1 MRKTSSLCF
10 LACGTGATSCY
21 WSTNL
26 TAQFVEAFVKNFKRL
41 VSQGGLVLAL
51 ASGFGING
59 HMLKRTIF
67 SKTRTSTL
75 LNFSTSSS
83 SANPP
88 YNITT
93 CIIASLQQCAINKNL
108 KKGQQLHAQL
118 LITGLSSS
126 SPSSTTSLINMYAK
140 CNQMNQALL
149 VLNRTADYARNV
161 FAYNALISG
170 FVLNGLPQDG
180 LGAYEEMRQAGVL
193 PDKYTFPCLIKGLCE
208 VMEVFQVKKI
218 HGLVRKLGLDLDMYV
233 GSSLVSSYLK
243 SELMK
248 EARELFDEIP
258 DRDVV
263 LWNSMVNGYAQ
274 IGRFDEALGVCREM
288 SQEGV
293 LMSKFTVSGVLSV
306 FAGRGDFDNG
316 RLVHGFMI
324 KMGFD
329 SCVSVCNALIDMYG
343 KCRCVVDALEIFETM
358 NEKDIFSWNSILS
371 ANELCS
377 DHDRTLRLFDRMLGD
392 GVQLDLVTITT
403 ILPACS
409 HLAALVHGREIH
421 GYMIVNGF
429 VKDGESEN
437 MYNLQTINA
446 LMDMYAKCGSM
457 RDAGMVF
464 YNMSNRDTASWNI
477 MIMGY
482 GMHGYGNEAL
492 YMFSDMC
499 KSGLKPNEI
508 TFVGVLLACSHA
520 GFISQGIKFLGE
532 MELKHGVVPTIQHYT
547 CVIDMLGR
555 AGQLEEAYKLA
566 VTMPIQTNPVV
577 WRALLAACQL
587 YGNVDLA
594 EVAAQKV
601 FELNPAHCGNYVLMS
616 NAYVAAGRYQEVLDI
631 RHTMRQQD
639 VKKTPGC
646 SWIELKNGMNTFING
661 DRNHPEAR
669 LIYPE
674 LHLLA
679 AHIREHGYV
688 PLL

>member
-1 MRKTSSLCF
+1 MRVVVF
-10 LACGTGATSCY
+10 LACGTGATSSY
-21 WSTNL
+21 WFTNL
-26 TAQFVEAFVKNFKRL
+26 TVSGSICKEFQAFRQ
-41 VSQGGLVLAL
+41 QGGLFLAL
-51 ASGFGING
+51 AFGLEIHG

-67 SKTRTSTL
+67 SKAPTSTL
-75 LNFSTSSS
+75 LNISASSS

-93 CIIASLQQCAINKNL
+93 CINASLRQCAINKNL
-108 KKGQQLHAQL
+108 KKGRQLHARL

-126 SPSSTTSLINMYAK
+126 SPSCTTSLINMYAK
-140 CNQMNQALL
+140 CNQMNHALL

-170 FVLNGLPQDG
+170 FILNGLPKDG
-180 LGAYEEMRQAGVL
+180 LEVYEEMRLAGIF
-193 PDKYTFPCLIKGLCE
+193 PDKYTFPCLIKGFCE
-208 VMEVFQVKKI
+208 VMEVFQVKKM
-218 HGLVRKLGLDLDMYV
+218 HGLVFKLGLDLDMYV

-248 EARELFDEIP
+248 EARELFDEMP
-258 DRDVV
+258 ERDVV
-263 LWNSMVNGYAQ
+263 LWNSVVNGYAQ
-274 IGRFDEALGVCREM
+274 TGQFDEALRVCREM

-306 FAGRGDFDNG
+306 FSARGDFANG

-329 SCVSVCNALIDMYG
+329 SCLSVCNALIDMYG
-343 KCRCVVDALEIFETM
+343 KCRRVVDALEIFEKM
-358 NEKDIFSWNSILS
+358 NEKDILSWNSILS
-371 ANELCS
+371 ANEHCC
-377 DHDRTLRLFDRMLGD
+377 DHDGTLRLFDRMLGE

-429 VKDGESEN
+429 IKD
-437 MYNLQTINA
+437 
-446 LMDMYAKCGSM
+446 
-457 RDAGMVF
+457 
-464 YNMSNRDTASWNI
+464 
-477 MIMGY
+477 
-482 GMHGYGNEAL
+482 
-492 YMFSDMC
+492 
-499 KSGLKPNEI
+499 
-508 TFVGVLLACSHA
+508 
-520 GFISQGIKFLGE
+520 
-532 MELKHGVVPTIQHYT
+532 
-547 CVIDMLGR
+547 
-555 AGQLEEAYKLA
+555 
-566 VTMPIQTNPVV
+566 
-577 WRALLAACQL
+577 
-587 YGNVDLA
+587 DLA

-601 FELNPAHCGNYVLMS
+601 LELNPAHCGNYVLMS

-631 RHTMRQQD
+631 RHKMRQQD

-661 DRNHPEAR
+661 DRTHPEAR

-679 AHIREHGYV
+679 AHIHEHGYV

>member
-1 MRKTSSLCF
+1 
-10 LACGTGATSCY
+10 
-21 WSTNL
+21 
-26 TAQFVEAFVKNFKRL
+26 
-41 VSQGGLVLAL
+41 
-51 ASGFGING
+51 
-59 HMLKRTIF
+59 MLKRTIF
-67 SKTRTSTL
+67 SKTPTSTL
-75 LNFSTSSS
+75 LNISTSSP

-93 CIIASLQQCAINKNL
+93 CINASLQQCAINKNL
-108 KKGQQLHAQL
+108 KRGQQLHARL

-126 SPSSTTSLINMYAK
+126 SPSCTTSLINMYAK
-140 CNQMNQALL
+140 CNQMNHALL
-149 VLNRTADYARNV
+149 ALNSTADYAR
-161 FAYNALISG
+161 F
-170 FVLNGLPQDG
+170 
-180 LGAYEEMRQAGVL
+180 
-193 PDKYTFPCLIKGLCE
+193 CE

-218 HGLVRKLGLDLDMYV
+218 HGLVFKLGLDLDMYV

-243 SELMK
+243 SELIK
-248 EARELFDEIP
+248 EARELFDEMP
-258 DRDVV
+258 ERDVV

-274 IGRFDEALGVCREM
+274 IGQFDEALRVCREM

-306 FAGRGDFDNG
+306 FSVRGDFANG

-343 KCRCVVDALEIFETM
+343 KCRRVVDALEIFEKM

-371 ANELCS
+371 ANEHCC
-377 DHDRTLRLFDRMLGD
+377 DHDGTLRLFDRMLGQ

-429 VKDGESEN
+429 IKDGESEN

-457 RDAGMVF
+457 RDAEMVF

-520 GFISQGIKFLGE
+520 GFISQGSKFLVE

-566 VTMPIQTNPVV
+566 VTMPIQANPVV

-587 YGNVDLA
+587 Y
-594 EVAAQKV
+594 
-601 FELNPAHCGNYVLMS
+601 
-616 NAYVAAGRYQEVLDI
+616 AGRYQEVLDI
-631 RHTMRQQD
+631 RHKMRQQD

-661 DRNHPEAR
+661 DRTHPEAR

-679 AHIREHGYV
+679 AHIHEHGYV

>member
-1 MRKTSSLCF
+1 MRKTSSLSF
-10 LACGTGATSCY
+10 LSYGTGATSCY

-26 TAQFVEAFVKNFKRL
+26 TAQLVEAFVKNFKRL
-41 VSQGGLVLAL
+41 VSQGGPFLAL
-51 ASGFGING
+51 ASGFGIHG

-67 SKTRTSTL
+67 SKTPTSTL
-75 LNFSTSSS
+75 LNFSTSS

-93 CIIASLQQCAINKNL
+93 CIIASLQQCAIDKNL

-149 VLNRTADYARNV
+149 VLNRTAHYARNV

-306 FAGRGDFDNG
+306 FAVRGDFDNG

-329 SCVSVCNALIDMYG
+329 SCVSVLQCID
-343 KCRCVVDALEIFETM
+343 
-358 NEKDIFSWNSILS
+358 
-371 ANELCS
+371 
-377 DHDRTLRLFDRMLGD
+377 
-392 GVQLDLVTITT
+392 
-403 ILPACS
+403 
-409 HLAALVHGREIH
+409 
-421 GYMIVNGF
+421 
-429 VKDGESEN
+429 
-437 MYNLQTINA
+437 
-446 LMDMYAKCGSM
+446 
-457 RDAGMVF
+457 
-464 YNMSNRDTASWNI
+464 
-477 MIMGY
+477 
-482 GMHGYGNEAL
+482 
-492 YMFSDMC
+492 
-499 KSGLKPNEI
+499 
-508 TFVGVLLACSHA
+508 
-520 GFISQGIKFLGE
+520 
-532 MELKHGVVPTIQHYT
+532 
-547 CVIDMLGR
+547 
-555 AGQLEEAYKLA
+555 
-566 VTMPIQTNPVV
+566 
-577 WRALLAACQL
+577 
-587 YGNVDLA
+587 
-594 EVAAQKV
+594 
-601 FELNPAHCGNYVLMS
+601 
-616 NAYVAAGRYQEVLDI
+616 
-631 RHTMRQQD
+631 
-639 VKKTPGC
+639 
-646 SWIELKNGMNTFING
+646 
-661 DRNHPEAR
+661 
-669 LIYPE
+669 
-674 LHLLA
+674 
-679 AHIREHGYV
+679 
-688 PLL
+688 